1 MAKFGKKSVV
11 SNNIWNYNIGILGES
26 GVGKTTLMYNVCNKL
41 VGDDGYILLNIGKED
56 GVKCIDGIVY
66 EDVPNYKAW
75 NEITKDIIDNKKTD
89 YPNLKIIVIDTLDQ
103 LFEIAEPEVI
113 RKWNNDNAI
122 KKDFTPAKT
131 LNQACGGFG
140 RGEDAVIDLL
150 LNRIWELK
158 KVGVAFFYTGHTKR
172 REIEDAITGQTYSSL
187 TTNMMQRYFTAVKTK
202 TDVLGIAC
210 IDREIIKEKTGKKNI
225 ITKQEETRNKISS
238 ESRVIK
244 FRDDNYSVD
253 SKSRFAGIIEQ
264 ISLDADEFIKAIK
277 NAIDTAQGDIK
288 TDTTVSTPKVE
299 ETITENEVPFDEDV
313 VEQTETNNTDEE
325 TTTNNID
332 KSALMDDIR
341 ARFKSA
347 GKETKAQVKA
357 ILTEKGSG
365 KLDDS
370 LSIDVLNEIS
380 AILDDEV

>member
-113 RKWNNDNAI
+113 RKWNNDNAT

-264 ISLDADEFIKAIK
+264 IPLDADEFIKAIK
-277 NAIDTAQGDIK
+277 NAIDTAQGDVK
-288 TDTTVSTPKVE
+288 SDTSTSTAKVE
-299 ETITENEVPFDEDV
+299 TPLIEEAPIDTDETPF
-313 VEQTETNNTDEE
+313 EE
-325 TTTNNID
+325 TTETVD

-341 ARFKSA
+341 TRFKSA
-347 GKETKAQVKA
+347 GDDTKKQIKA
-357 ILTEKGSG
+357 ILKEKGSG

-370 LSIDVLNEIS
+370 LEIDVLNEIS

>member
-113 RKWNNDNAI
+113 RKWNNDNAT

-238 ESRVIK
+238 ETRVIK

-264 ISLDADEFIKAIK
+264 IPLDADEFIKAIK
-277 NAIDTAQGDIK
+277 NAIDTAQGDVK
-288 TDTTVSTPKVE
+288 ADTTTSTARVETPIIE
-299 ETITENEVPFDEDV
+299 ETPIDTDETPF
-313 VEQTETNNTDEE
+313 EE
-325 TTTNNID
+325 TTETVD

-341 ARFKSA
+341 TRFKSA
-347 GKETKAQVKA
+347 GDDTKKQIKA
-357 ILTEKGSG
+357 ILKEKGSG

-370 LSIDVLNEIS
+370 LEIDVLNEIS

>member
-1 MAKFGKKSVV
+1 MAKFGKKSTV
-11 SNNIWNYNIGILGES
+11 SNNIWNYNIGVLGES

-75 NEITKDIIDNKKTD
+75 NEITKDIIENKKTD

-113 RKWNNDNAI
+113 RKWNNDNAT

-172 REIEDAITGQTYSSL
+172 REVEDAITGQTYSSL

-264 ISLDADEFIKAIK
+264 IPLDADEFINAIK
-277 NAIDTAQGDIK
+277 NAINTAQSDVKPSVKIETSIK
-288 TDTTVSTPKVE
+288 ED
-299 ETITENEVPFDEDV
+299 VPFDTSED
-313 VEQTETNNTDEE
+313 VEQTRDEVE
-325 TTTNNID
+325 PEVSNGVD
-332 KSALMDDIR
+332 KSALMDEIR
-341 ARFKSA
+341 TKFKSA
-347 GKETKAQVKA
+347 SADIKKQIKA

-365 KLDDS
+365 KLDDNLDIS
-370 LSIDVLNEIS
+370 VLNEIS
-380 AILDDEV
+380 SILDDEV

>member
-1 MAKFGKKSVV
+1 MAKFGKKSTV

-75 NEITKDIIDNKKTD
+75 NEITKDIIENKKTD

-113 RKWNNDNAI
+113 RKWNNDNAT

-158 KVGVAFFYTGHTKR
+158 KVGIAFFYTGHTKR
-172 REIEDAITGQTYSSL
+172 REVEDAITGQTYSSL

-264 ISLDADEFIKAIK
+264 IPLDADEFINAIK
-277 NAIDTAQGDIK
+277 NAINTAQSDVKPSVKIETPIK
-288 TDTTVSTPKVE
+288 ED
-299 ETITENEVPFDEDV
+299 VPFDTSED
-313 VEQTETNNTDEE
+313 VEQTRDEVE
-325 TTTNNID
+325 PEVSNGVD
-332 KSALMDDIR
+332 KSALMNEIR
-341 ARFKSA
+341 TKFKSA
-347 GKETKAQVKA
+347 SADIKKQIKS

-365 KLDDS
+365 KLDDNLDIS
-370 LSIDVLNEIS
+370 VLNEIS
-380 AILDDEV
+380 YILDDEAEEV